1 MLDPAELANWLSL
14 YVATAVMAAIAA
26 ALAIVSVSVDLY
38 RERRWRELST
48 VRGAVLFAPK
58 LWWRWQKRYL
68 LATPVILAVVVYYS
82 VWLGMW
88 AA

>member
-1 MLDPAELANWLSL
+1 MLSAAELANWLSL

-26 ALAIVSVSVDLY
+26 GLAGVAVSVDLY
-38 RERRWRELST
+38 RERRWQELST
-48 VRGAVLFAPK
+48 LRGALLFAPK

-82 VWLGMW
+82 VFLGMW
-88 AA
+88 S